1 MDAFI
6 QILGIVVV
14 IFASSG
20 FWQYVIYK
28 AQQKDREKS
37 AESRLLMGLA
47 YGKICDLCAR
57 HIHNGYIGRTEY
69 GELRKYLYEPYRA
82 MGGNGTCEK
91 LMQEVEKLPI
101 KED

>member
-1 MDAFI
+1 MVL
-6 QILGIVVV
+6 QIIGIAVT

-20 FWQYVIYK
+20 FWQWVIYK
-28 AQQKDREKS
+28 SQQRDKKKS

-47 YGKICDLCAR
+47 YGKICDLCAY
-57 HIHNGYIGRTEY
+57 HIRNGFIGRTEY
-69 GELRKYLYEPYRA
+69 GELKKYLYEPYRE

-91 LMQEVEKLPI
+91 LMREVDKLPI